1 MLQVVYLPDANVP
14 IEKFVVINDFDKMLD
29 YLKFNKIKFLSIP
42 PTDDGYDILDCII
55 SNNINIKTI
64 HIQSGDDLLGRIKLF
79 FAFAKAYSDN
89 GIKNDLIMKHEYLD
103 AELEKIRKNTKQNG
117 AE

>member
-1 MLQVVYLPDANVP
+1 MLQVVYLPDARDP
-14 IEKFVVINDFDKMLD
+14 IEKFIVISDFEKMLE

-42 PTDDGYDILDCII
+42 PIDDSYDILDCII
-55 SNNINIKTI
+55 TNNIDIKTI

-89 GIKNDLIMKHEYLD
+89 NIKNDVIMKHEYLD
-103 AELEKIRKNTKQNG
+103 AELEKILKKTKQN
-117 AE
+117 EV